1 MTIPEKNVRGGAEAA
16 TPEKIGLVR
25 LN

>member
-16 TPEKIGLVR
+16 TPEKVGLVL